1 MAKAV
6 PADKHR
12 GLAVAPVKAA
22 SAPEFPTRKD
32 LYRKVGVG
40 ATLLA
45 SGLASAEPAARKPAP
60 PPQQQIAE
68 TRDLESGSINGKALA
83 KAMPTIKVFRS
94 GGGIGPAEDMWQIE
108 DVEAYLSWTMA
119 KEGRLALQT
128 KFKLDLEGQK
138 LTLDGYDP
146 AAKIGYVYVDKNDPE
161 RGAVSGPMKAKLDQW
176 MKDRK
181 VAILYIDVKRVPD
194 QATLRGK
201 VVKFLHETAMNPP
214 NPTPTPPPAAT
225 PAPAKAAPAKP
236 APVKK

>member
-1 MAKAV
+1 VKNKLPMAKAV
-6 PADKHR
+6 PADNHK
-12 GLAVAPVKAA
+12 GLAVAPV
-22 SAPEFPTRKD
+22 SQHGTGGPEFPTRKD

-45 SGLASAEPAARKPAP
+45 SGLASAEPQARKPAP
-60 PPQQQIAE
+60 PPQQIAD
-68 TRDLESGSINGKALA
+68 TRDLESGSINGAALA

-119 KEGRLALQT
+119 KEGRLALKT
-128 KFKLDLEGQK
+128 KYKLDLEGQK
-138 LTLDGYDP
+138 LVLDGYDP

-161 RGAVSGPMKAKLDQW
+161 RDAMTAPVKAKLAQW

-201 VVKFLHETAMNPP
+201 VIKFLHETAMNPP
-214 NPTPTPPPAAT
+214 NLTPE
-225 PAPAKAAPAKP
+225 
-236 APVKK
+236 KKK